1 MFKHDSE
8 FYWRLKREF
17 YPSSTFLTT
26 IAGIGID
33 TGAPVELEIAA
44 SGIAAVD
51 MPTAGDLYAHI
62 HPLPYDFDVQKP
74 SYVRVLW
81 NYSDTGNDMT
91 VDWIVTYTAIIPG
104 TTVIVTPVTAL
115 DRTINVG
122 NGGAQTVVSATAN
135 IPQYTAYGLIDPD
148 TLGEDV
154 ELMGWRVEMNAI
166 VNGPG
171 EVQMLGLELSYSPR
185 KLQGGD
191 GMRHVAPRT
200 TRILGRTTAPGDFA
214 P

>member
-1 MFKHDSE
+1 MFKHDGE
-8 FYWRLKREF
+8 FMWRLKREF
-17 YPSSTFLTT
+17 YPSSTFLGS

-44 SGIAAVD
+44 SGIAAVS
-51 MPTAGDLYAHI
+51 MPVAGDMHAHI
-62 HPLPYDFDVQKP
+62 HPLPYDFDVRKP
-74 SYVRVLW
+74 AYLRVLW
-81 NYSDTGNDMT
+81 SYTDTGNDET
-91 VDWIVTYTAIIPG
+91 IDWIVTYLAVIPG

-122 NGGAQTVVSATAN
+122 NGGVQTVVSATAN
-135 IPQYTAYGLIDPD
+135 IPQYSAYGMIDPD

-154 ELMGWRVEMNAI
+154 ELMGWRVEMNA
-166 VNGPG
+166 VANGPG
-171 EVQMLGLELSYSPR
+171 EVQFLGLELSFSPR

-191 GMRHVAPRT
+191 GMRNYAPRM
-200 TRILGRTTAPGDFA
+200 TRTLGRTMAPGDFA

>member
-8 FYWRLKREF
+8 FHWRLERKF

-44 SGIAAVD
+44 SGIATVS
-51 MPTAGDLYAHI
+51 MPVAGDMYAHVQ
-62 HPLPYDFDVQKP
+62 PVPSDLDVQKP
-74 SYVRVLW
+74 SYLRVLW
-81 NYSDTGNDMT
+81 TYTDTGDDET
-91 VDWIVTYTAIIPG
+91 IDWIVTYTAIVVG
-104 TTVIVTPVTAL
+104 TTVLVTPVTAL
-115 DRTINVG
+115 DRTINTA
-122 NGGAQTVVSATAN
+122 NGGAQAVGSATAS
-135 IPQYTAYGLIDPD
+135 IPLWSAYGMIDRD
-148 TLGEDV
+148 TIGENVD
-154 ELMGWRVEMNAI
+154 LMAWRVEMNAV

-171 EVQMLGLELSYSPR
+171 EVHLLGLEWAYSPR

-191 GMRHVAPRT
+191 GMRQEAPRMT
-200 TRILGRTTAPGDFA
+200 DILGRVTAPADFS